1 MARKQ
6 RGRSRSSGGNRQP
19 VSARKNRTR
28 SISILDA
35 DDRSFEAR
43 NRALHAIARMRREGI
58 SLSQAAREE
67 HVAPETVLKYLPAAL
82 LRSKSGQWIAT
93 RSDRYTRLIWLPSP
107 SGFVPVLARGSEEAK
122 LASAYLAS
130 LTRWAKT
137 EKPYE
142 LASFHGKRI
151 GGYELL
157 TASRALIPLRDA
169 GLLQLDSLYASIK
182 DVAA

>member
-1 MARKQ
+1 MAAKRSGQKKITPRKGSSA
-6 RGRSRSSGGNRQP
+6 GRQ
-19 VSARKNRTR
+19 NRTR
-28 SISILDA
+28 LVSILDA

-43 NRALHAIARMRREGI
+43 NRALHAIATMRREGI
-58 SLSQAAREE
+58 SLTHAAREE
-67 HVAPETVLKYLPAAL
+67 HVSPETVKKYLPAAMR
-82 LRSKSGQWIAT
+82 RSKSGQWFAT
-93 RSDRYTRLIWLPSP
+93 KSDKYVRLLWLPGTD
-107 SGFVPVLARGSEEAK
+107 GFVPVLARGSEEAK

-142 LASFHGKRI
+142 LASFHGKKI

>member
-1 MARKQ
+1 MAAKRSGQKKITPRKGSSA
-6 RGRSRSSGGNRQP
+6 GRQ
-19 VSARKNRTR
+19 NRTR
-28 SISILDA
+28 TFSALDVS
-35 DDRSFEAR
+35 DRSFEAR
-43 NRALHAIARMRREGI
+43 NRALHAIAKMRRESI

-67 HVAPETVLKYLPAAL
+67 HVSPETVQKYLPAAL
-82 LRSKSGQWIAT
+82 RRSKSGQWFAT
-93 RSDRYTRLIWLPSP
+93 KSDQYVRLVWLPSP
-107 SGFVPVLARGSEEAK
+107 NGFVPVRIRGSEEAK

-130 LTRWAKT
+130 LTRWART
-137 EKPYE
+137 EKLYE

-157 TASRALIPLRDA
+157 TATRALIPLRDA